1 MKLKK
6 FIHLKTILLSIWS
19 YRLVRVILATIFL
32 WSGLAKLI
40 DPASFAVI
48 IEAFGLIP
56 ESLSMQIAVGLPV
69 LEILLAIGLL
79 LDISGSLTIVT
90 GLLLMFMAILIYGIL
105 IGLDVDCGCFGSGDS
120 VSEIFH
126 GLRPTFY
133 RDMMMMMG
141 VVYLYMWRYF
151 RPVKTV

>member
-1 MKLKK
+1 M
-6 FIHLKTILLSIWS
+6 WS

-56 ESLSMQIAVGLPV
+56 ESLTMQIAVGLPV

-79 LDISGSLTIVT
+79 LDISGSLTIIT
-90 GLLLMFMAILIYGIL
+90 GLLFMFMAILIYGIL
-105 IGLDVDCGCFGSGDS
+105 IGLDVDCGCFGS
-120 VSEIFH
+120 EIFH
-126 GLRPTFY
+126 GLRPTLY
-133 RDMMMMMG
+133 RDIMMMMG
-141 VVYLYMWRYF
+141 VVYLYLWRYY
-151 RPVKTV
+151 RPAKTA

>member
-6 FIHLKTILLSIWS
+6 FFNIKTILLSMWS

-56 ESLSMQIAVGLPV
+56 ESLTMQIAVGLPV

-79 LDISGSLTIVT
+79 LDISGSLTIIT
-90 GLLLMFMAILIYGIL
+90 GLLFMFMAILIYGIL
-105 IGLDVDCGCFGSGDS
+105 IGLDVDCGCFGFADS
-120 VSEIFH
+120 KSETFH
-126 GLRPTFY
+126 GLRPSLY
-133 RDMMMMMG
+133 RDIMMMIG
-141 VVYLYMWRYF
+141 VIYLYLWRYY
-151 RPVKTV
+151 RPAKTV